1 MSSGYSNSAP
11 HPTTIRRG
19 GRILKAGFWALLGI
33 SATGVLFYKSC
44 QRLAVIPVDQFSRSS
59 KVERAGN
66 FSSDKF
72 KSKEKPATEAQPHLE
87 LQKIIPFGRSLE
99 IIGRVEAGSR
109 LAVNNE
115 TVEVSGD
122 GSFKHFT
129 KPFTSGNRIRLE
141 IKATDLA
148 GRTRILTAFHDFGS
162 SGENN

>member
-1 MSSGYSNSAP
+1 MLSGHSNSAP
-11 HPTTIRRG
+11 QPSSIKRG
-19 GRILKAGFWALLGI
+19 GSILKVGFWALLGI
-33 SATGVLFYKSC
+33 SAAGVLFYKAC
-44 QRLAVIPVDQFSRSS
+44 QRSAAIPVDRFGRSL
-59 KVERAGN
+59 KVESIGN
-66 FSSDKF
+66 FSPDKLQ
-72 KSKEKPATEAQPHLE
+72 SKEKPATEAQPQLE

-99 IIGRVEAGSR
+99 IIGHVEAGSR

-115 TVEVSGD
+115 NVEVLGD

-162 SGENN
+162 SSENN

>member
-1 MSSGYSNSAP
+1 MLSGHSNSAR

-19 GRILKAGFWALLGI
+19 GRFSKAAFWALLGI
-33 SATGVLFYKSC
+33 SAAGVLFYKSC
-44 QRLAVIPVDQFSRSS
+44 QRLAVIPVDQFRRSS

-66 FSSDKF
+66 FSADKF
-72 KSKEKPATEAQPHLE
+72 RLKEKPATEALPHLE

-115 TVEVSGD
+115 TVEVLGD

-129 KPFTSGNRIRLE
+129 QPFTSGNKIRLE

-148 GRTRILTAFHDFGS
+148 GRTRILTAFHDFSS

>member
-1 MSSGYSNSAP
+1 MLSGHSNTAP

-19 GRILKAGFWALLGI
+19 GRISKAGFWALLGI
-33 SATGVLFYKSC
+33 SAAGLLFYKSC
-44 QRLAVIPVDQFSRSS
+44 QRSAVISVDQSSRSS

-66 FSSDKF
+66 FSSDKL
-72 KSKEKPATEAQPHLE
+72 KSKEKPATEVQPHLE

-148 GRTRILTAFHDFGS
+148 GRTRILTVFHDFGS
-162 SGENN
+162 SGENK